1 MKVCSKCKVEKEGSE
16 FNKCS
21 KHSDGLRCECRSC
34 QAGYRKKHFEKN
46 REKQLEQGRKW
57 KTENREQVL
66 ESARQ
71 WKSDNRSRATANE
84 MRRHVK
90 KVSSSILED
99 DELNDFII
107 DEIYEVS
114 RLRSLETSILW
125 EVDHIVPL
133 QGKNV
138 SGLHVHY
145 NLQNI
150 PASLNRSKRN
160 SF

>member
-1 MKVCSKCKVEKEGSE
+1 MKICSKCKVEKDSSE

-21 KHSDGLRCECRSC
+21 KHLDGLRCECRSC
-34 QAGYRKKHFEKN
+34 QAEYRKKHFEKN

-57 KTENREQVL
+57 KAENPEQVL
-66 ESARQ
+66 ESSKQ
-71 WKSDNRSRATANE
+71 WKLENRARATANE
-84 MRRHVK
+84 MKRHVK
-90 KVSSSILED
+90 KVSSSILSG
-99 DELNDFII
+99 DEFNDFII
-107 DEIYEVS
+107 DEIYDVS
-114 RLRSLETSILW
+114 RLRSLETGIAW

-150 PASLNRSKRN
+150 PASLNRSKNN

>member
-1 MKVCSKCKVEKEGSE
+1 MQILSSWI
-16 FNKCS
+16 
-21 KHSDGLRCECRSC
+21 H
-34 QAGYRKKHFEKN
+34 RKKHFEKN

-57 KTENREQVL
+57 KTENQEQVL

-90 KVSSSILED
+90 KVSSSILEG